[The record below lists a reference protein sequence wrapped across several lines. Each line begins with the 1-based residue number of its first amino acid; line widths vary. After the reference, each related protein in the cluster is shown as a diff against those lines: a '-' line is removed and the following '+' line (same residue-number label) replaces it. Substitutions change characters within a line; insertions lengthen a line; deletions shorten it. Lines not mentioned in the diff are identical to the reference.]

1 MHKYEYL
8 TGKDSEYIPSV
19 FEKNKFEYSPWGMS
33 LSKAIKST
41 DDAKKP
47 VKNNSSLRYGSYR
60 FVEFKRGAEK
70 FKKIYIIT

>member
-1 MHKYEYL
+1 
-8 TGKDSEYIPSV
+8 
-19 FEKNKFEYSPWGMS
+19 MS

-60 FVEFKRGAEK
+60 FAEFKRGAEK
-70 FKKIYIIT
+70 FKKNI